1 MRRAKRA
8 GFGATGRR
16 IPTRASP
23 ILVVL
28 RDKHYAIDL
37 KTWARYYFYVHRIM
51 GYLLATFPAVGVAGL
66 TK

>member
-1 MRRAKRA
+1 M
-8 GFGATGRR
+8 
-16 IPTRASP
+16 RASP